1 MRDNDKIFSLY
12 KKRMTVAAVTSS
24 VCYGLII
31 GGGVAFI
38 AALLSWLLSYNGV
51 WIAVGTGLGSAII
64 SGILLFFFKFRPN
77 EHSVARRMD
86 TMGLEERT
94 ITMYDLQ
101 NTDSP
106 IAEIQRRDACDKIQ
120 NVSQSQIKTA
130 FPVFAAG
137 KVAAVCL
144 GVALCAAIGM
154 TLVTGLTEAGVIPGP
169 GIVVAEQDRFV
180 TVSYAVQ
187 NDEGGEIEGEFEQI
201 ISPGESTEPV
211 AAVAEDGWI
220 FVRWSDGVLT
230 TERQDTNVEE
240 DKEIFAIF
248 EEIGDGEDEDADDP
262 LDNENEGDY
271 DQNAPNPDKNDGA
284 GNSGDVGNGGEGES
298 DNGSQGDGNGT
309 GEGGQEGQGH
319 GDGKGEGAGGGWS
332 DSNQIIDGSTDY
344 RDVFDTYYDM
354 AMEIIKNGGEL
365 PQELREFIEKYFGS
379 L

>member
-240 DKEIFAIF
+240 DKEILKLVKNKDTIVVFNKSDILENKDNTHLFISALNKDI
-248 EEIGDGEDEDADDP
+248 EP
-262 LDNENEGDY
+262 LKE
-271 DQNAPNPDKNDGA
+271 
-284 GNSGDVGNGGEGES
+284 
-298 DNGSQGDGNGT
+298 
-309 GEGGQEGQGH
+309 
-319 GDGKGEGAGGGWS
+319 
-332 DSNQIIDGSTDY
+332 
-344 RDVFDTYYDM
+344 
-354 AMEIIKNGGEL
+354 EIIKRLGLSKKNYDNPSIANTRELGILKNIKEILENVLIDTKNEL
-365 PQELREFIEKYFGS
+365 PIDLINSKLKEAYLKVLS
-379 L
+379 LTGEDNDFDIAKEIFSRFCVGK